1 MTIVK
6 YKNSTR
12 IFRNGRYLLGGSS
25 CLMKIRESFYDG
37 EGQGLNPSLFF
48 YGAIIQAITFV
59 PRHLKTRKGF

>member
-12 IFRNGRYLLGGSS
+12 IFRSGRNLLGGSS
-25 CLMKIRESFYDG
+25 CLMKIRASFYDG

-48 YGAIIQAITFV
+48 YGAH
-59 PRHLKTRKGF
+59 HLGYHLCV